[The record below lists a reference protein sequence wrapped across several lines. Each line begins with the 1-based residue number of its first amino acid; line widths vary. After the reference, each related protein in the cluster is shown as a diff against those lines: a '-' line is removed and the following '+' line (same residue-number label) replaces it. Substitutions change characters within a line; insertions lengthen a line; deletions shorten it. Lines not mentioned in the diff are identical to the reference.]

1 MIPEYEV
8 HTFERGGYYAVEVV
22 PNKLA
27 VISLNTLYWY
37 LPHFLPFSVVMRV
50 GSEVTPLS
58 TDVTIIPKQEV
69 SSSNG
74 LGMIPIKA

>member
-8 HTFERGGYYAVEVV
+8 HTFERGGYFAVEVI

-37 LPHFLPFSVVMRV
+37 NPLNPFLTI
-50 GSEVTPLS
+50 GSTAMQQS
-58 TDVTIIPKQEV
+58 TDVIINPSQGPNN
-69 SSSNG
+69 SNG
-74 LGMIPIKA
+74 